1 MTVQDPFEDAK
12 PASQFPSMEQL
23 KGRLVLVKPLKL
35 TENIPSG
42 KYKNP
47 DGTPV
52 LSNRI
57 DADIT
62 VVDGPLDDFD
72 TVEFSSMWVSG
83 SYQVTQLRPVLAR
96 GSQMLGRI
104 QLKNPGQ
111 AKGQGNPWGF
121 EPPTE
126 ADKQT
131 ARDYLAGRT
140 VGAAMAPAAPK
151 NPFG

>member
-12 PASQFPSMEQL
+12 PASVFPSMEQL
-23 KGRLVLVKPLKL
+23 VGRLVLVKPTKL
-35 TENIPSG
+35 TEKVPSG

-52 LSNRI
+52 LSDRI
-57 DADIT
+57 DADLT

-72 TVEFSSMWVSG
+72 TVEFSSMFIGG

-111 AKGQGNPWGF
+111 SKGQGNPWGF

-126 ADKQT
+126 ADKQI

-151 NPFG
+151 NPFS